1 MAQRDQEATEL
12 SALFLRYYAMLRSS
26 TDMETRIVVTNL
38 IHALEAR
45 LAQLGVVPP
54 VRSARPAPGTLL
66 GRPNRF
72 R

>member
-1 MAQRDQEATEL
+1 MIDQPNQEATEL

-26 TDMETRIVVTNL
+26 TDSETRIVVTKL

-54 VRSARPAPGTLL
+54 QRPPQPPPPTGRRL
-66 GRPNRF
+66 GG
-72 R
+72 